1 MRMTSAFTLKTWGYP
16 HIPQVLVDN
25 VWKRCGLSRR
35 DCARVSL
42 CAGQEHFSHNYP
54 NWWDCG

>member
-35 DCARVSL
+35 YCARVSL
-42 CAGQEHFSHNYP
+42 YAGQEHFSHNYS
-54 NWWDCG
+54 N